1 MPAHLTESPD
11 RNFAAIEPLTG
22 SDNYATWKHLMTS
35 YLKARQVWDIM
46 SGDLQRPNCL
56 FKYAKPITADIVPL
70 VDERL
75 IGAPRQKAIE
85 ARLEAEVQAFERHQE
100 WSKREA
106 EAYHTIFRYL
116 SVEIS
121 VHVAGLETSRD
132 LWNDLEER
140 YRRMELATFC
150 ELFAQLKE
158 TTGSSCTRSIGDHAR
173 VAILLTQI
181 GPEYAPIV
189 DAIQNDKDP
198 ANPAMIGNRL
208 ANAERTVSAKNSPT
222 PPRGA
227 PSVNTVKASIK
238 KCNYCKKRGH
248 EVSKFWKKNPHLRPK
263 WDTGVKTERS
273 VSGSPQ
279 NESHQGQA
287 EERQGPPTSY
297 KRPRINIVRARV
309 TTLYTHA
316 PNPRW
321 ILDSA
326 ATSHICWDRHC
337 FSSFRIHHEML
348 DTAGDPVEAEGIG
361 TIKLT
366 LRGKINRTLILKN
379 VYYAPRIGMNL
390 ISVPKLLRDRYS
402 MIAHPQNVFLQR
414 RGRTIGAAFHTEED
428 LLILRCYVSKRSR
441 PQVQL
446 ARSSSSNNH
455 DNCIEMDIDE
465 PLESSGA
472 PSAVTTSELN
482 SEAQILDED
491 ASRGVDQIPKEA
503 LWHARS
509 GHLNRGDLR
518 TVLSQTGT
526 PYQQQT
532 SGRTSGNATVPGLY
546 VGNASRQ
553 RWL

>member
-11 RNFAAIEPLTG
+11 RNVAAIGPLTG
-22 SDNYATWKHLMTS
+22 SDSYATWKHLMTS
-35 YLKARQVWDIM
+35 YLKARQVWDVV

-158 TTGSSCTRSIGDHAR
+158 TTGSSCTSIREFVDRVRLLVHRLNAIMPGSIGDHAH

-181 GPEYAPIV
+181 GPEYALIV

-227 PSVNTVKASIK
+227 PSVNTVKASVK

-248 EVSKFWKKNPHLRPK
+248 EVSKCWKKNPHLRPK
-263 WDTGVKTERS
+263 RDNGVKTERS

-309 TTLYTHA
+309 TIQL
-316 PNPRW
+316 
-321 ILDSA
+321 
-326 ATSHICWDRHC
+326 
-337 FSSFRIHHEML
+337 
-348 DTAGDPVEAEGIG
+348 
-361 TIKLT
+361 
-366 LRGKINRTLILKN
+366 
-379 VYYAPRIGMNL
+379 
-390 ISVPKLLRDRYS
+390 KLLQLH
-402 MIAHPQNVFLQR
+402 A
-414 RGRTIGAAFHTEED
+414 
-428 LLILRCYVSKRSR
+428 LLGGMPPDAMQESLVLYLLVKSR
-441 PQVQL
+441 
-446 ARSSSSNNH
+446 
-455 DNCIEMDIDE
+455 
-465 PLESSGA
+465 
-472 PSAVTTSELN
+472 
-482 SEAQILDED
+482 
-491 ASRGVDQIPKEA
+491 K
-503 LWHARS
+503 
-509 GHLNRGDLR
+509 
-518 TVLSQTGT
+518 
-526 PYQQQT
+526 
-532 SGRTSGNATVPGLY
+532 
-546 VGNASRQ
+546 
-553 RWL
+553 